1 MKRAKAVA
9 LYVARTVVG
18 LTFILSGLVKAIDPL
33 GTQYKIQDYLAAI
46 PPSLSLP
53 DMLTLLMSVSLSMV
67 EFTLGAFMLTAISR
81 RLTARLTLLFMV
93 VMTAVTVWIYIA
105 DPVKDCGCF
114 GDALTLTNLETL
126 LKNIVLLALAALVAW
141 RPTHIGRLMSRSNQ
155 MLLGQM
161 LMVTP
166 VALSFWCLYDL
177 PLIDFRPYHIGADIK
192 AGMETPEGA
201 EQPVFDTT
209 FIMEKDG
216 ERREFTLD
224 NYPDSTWTFV
234 DSKTVTV
241 KEGYVPPIHD
251 FSITAADGE
260 DITDMVLG
268 REGYTFL
275 LISPDL
281 DKADDQNFGDIDQIY
296 EFCQDNSIPFYCL
309 TASTEKSQQHWQNIT
324 GAEYPFCMTDATTLK
339 TMIRSNP
346 GLMLL
351 EKGVVRGK
359 WSHNRLPETTEL
371 ETMLKA
377 GCDVAERQETT
388 TQINI
393 QNKLLQRLW
402 QRKSLQATGK

>member
-18 LTFILSGLVKAIDPL
+18 LTFILSGFVKAIDPL

-192 AGMETPEGA
+192 AGMEIPEGA

-251 FSITAADGE
+251 FSITTADGE

-377 GCDVAERQETT
+377 R
-388 TQINI
+388 
-393 QNKLLQRLW
+393 
-402 QRKSLQATGK
+402 

>member
-18 LTFILSGLVKAIDPL
+18 LTFILSGFVKAIDPL

-81 RLTARLTLLFMV
+81 RVTARLTLLFMM

-192 AGMETPEGA
+192 AGMEIPEGA

-324 GAEYPFCMTDATTLK
+324 GAEYLFCMTDATTLK

-377 GCDVAERQETT
+377 R
-388 TQINI
+388 
-393 QNKLLQRLW
+393 
-402 QRKSLQATGK
+402 

>member
-18 LTFILSGLVKAIDPL
+18 LTFILSGLVKVIDPL

-161 LMVTP
+161 LMLTP

-192 AGMETPEGA
+192 AGMEIPEGA

-377 GCDVAERQETT
+377 R
-388 TQINI
+388 
-393 QNKLLQRLW
+393 
-402 QRKSLQATGK
+402 

>member
-18 LTFILSGLVKAIDPL
+18 LTFILSGFVKAIDPL

-81 RLTARLTLLFMV
+81 RVTARLTLLFMV

-161 LMVTP
+161 LMLTP

-192 AGMETPEGA
+192 AGMEIPEGA

-309 TASTEKSQQHWQNIT
+309 TASTEMSQQHWQNIT

-377 GCDVAERQETT
+377 R
-388 TQINI
+388 
-393 QNKLLQRLW
+393 
-402 QRKSLQATGK
+402 

>member
-18 LTFILSGLVKAIDPL
+18 LPFILSGFVKAIDPL

-67 EFTLGAFMLTAISR
+67 EFTLGAFMLTAICR
-81 RLTARLTLLFMV
+81 RVTARLTLLFMV

-192 AGMETPEGA
+192 AGMEIPEGA

-377 GCDVAERQETT
+377 R
-388 TQINI
+388 
-393 QNKLLQRLW
+393 
-402 QRKSLQATGK
+402 

>member
-18 LTFILSGLVKAIDPL
+18 LTFILSGFVKAIDPL

-105 DPVKDCGCF
+105 DPVTDCGCF

-192 AGMETPEGA
+192 AGMEIPEGA

-359 WSHNRLPETTEL
+359 WSHNRLPDTTEL

-377 GCDVAERQETT
+377 R
-388 TQINI
+388 
-393 QNKLLQRLW
+393 
-402 QRKSLQATGK
+402 

>member
-18 LTFILSGLVKAIDPL
+18 LTFILSGFVKAIDPL

-81 RLTARLTLLFMV
+81 RLTARLTLLFML

-177 PLIDFRPYHIGADIK
+177 PLIDCRPYHIGADIK
-192 AGMETPEGA
+192 AGMEIPEGA

-216 ERREFTLD
+216 EHREFTLD

-377 GCDVAERQETT
+377 R
-388 TQINI
+388 
-393 QNKLLQRLW
+393 
-402 QRKSLQATGK
+402 

>member
-18 LTFILSGLVKAIDPL
+18 LTFILSGFVKAIDPL

-81 RLTARLTLLFMV
+81 RVTARLTLLFMV

-161 LMVTP
+161 LMPTP

-192 AGMETPEGA
+192 AGMEIPEGA

-371 ETMLKA
+371 DTMLKA
-377 GCDVAERQETT
+377 R
-388 TQINI
+388 
-393 QNKLLQRLW
+393 
-402 QRKSLQATGK
+402 

>member
-18 LTFILSGLVKAIDPL
+18 LTFILSGFVKAIDPL

-81 RLTARLTLLFMV
+81 RVTARLTLLFMV

-141 RPTHIGRLMSRSNQ
+141 QPTHIGRLMSRSNQ

-192 AGMETPEGA
+192 AGMEIPEGA

-377 GCDVAERQETT
+377 R
-388 TQINI
+388 
-393 QNKLLQRLW
+393 
-402 QRKSLQATGK
+402 

>member
-18 LTFILSGLVKAIDPL
+18 LTFILSGFVKAIDPL

-192 AGMETPEGA
+192 AGMEIPEGA

-371 ETMLKA
+371 DTMLKA
-377 GCDVAERQETT
+377 R
-388 TQINI
+388 
-393 QNKLLQRLW
+393 
-402 QRKSLQATGK
+402 

>member
-81 RLTARLTLLFMV
+81 RVTARLTLLFMV

-192 AGMETPEGA
+192 AGMEIPEGA

-359 WSHNRLPETTEL
+359 WSHNRLPETIEL

-377 GCDVAERQETT
+377 R
-388 TQINI
+388 
-393 QNKLLQRLW
+393 
-402 QRKSLQATGK
+402 

>member
-18 LTFILSGLVKAIDPL
+18 LTFILSGFVKAIDPL

-81 RLTARLTLLFMV
+81 RLTARLTLLFMM

-192 AGMETPEGA
+192 AGMEIPEGA

-377 GCDVAERQETT
+377 G
-388 TQINI
+388 
-393 QNKLLQRLW
+393 
-402 QRKSLQATGK
+402 

>member
-18 LTFILSGLVKAIDPL
+18 LTFILSGFVKAIDPL

-53 DMLTLLMSVSLSMV
+53 DMLTLLMSISLSMV

-81 RLTARLTLLFMV
+81 RVTARLTLLFMV

-192 AGMETPEGA
+192 AGMEIPEGA

-377 GCDVAERQETT
+377 R
-388 TQINI
+388 
-393 QNKLLQRLW
+393 
-402 QRKSLQATGK
+402 

>member
-18 LTFILSGLVKAIDPL
+18 LTFILSGFVKAIDPL

-192 AGMETPEGA
+192 AGMEIPEGA

-351 EKGVVRGK
+351 EKGIVRGK

-377 GCDVAERQETT
+377 R
-388 TQINI
+388 
-393 QNKLLQRLW
+393 
-402 QRKSLQATGK
+402 

>member
-81 RLTARLTLLFMV
+81 RLTARLTLLFMM

-155 MLLGQM
+155 MLLRQM

-192 AGMETPEGA
+192 AGMEIPEGA

-377 GCDVAERQETT
+377 G
-388 TQINI
+388 
-393 QNKLLQRLW
+393 
-402 QRKSLQATGK
+402 

>member
-81 RLTARLTLLFMV
+81 RLTARLTLLFML

-192 AGMETPEGA
+192 AGMEIPEGA

-371 ETMLKA
+371 DTMLKA
-377 GCDVAERQETT
+377 R
-388 TQINI
+388 
-393 QNKLLQRLW
+393 
-402 QRKSLQATGK
+402 

>member
-18 LTFILSGLVKAIDPL
+18 LTFILSGFVKAIDPL

-161 LMVTP
+161 LMLTP

-192 AGMETPEGA
+192 AGMEIPEGA

-234 DSKTVTV
+234 DYKTVTV

-377 GCDVAERQETT
+377 R
-388 TQINI
+388 
-393 QNKLLQRLW
+393 
-402 QRKSLQATGK
+402 

>member
-9 LYVARTVVG
+9 LYVARAVVG
-18 LTFILSGLVKAIDPL
+18 LTFILSGFVKAIDPL

-81 RLTARLTLLFMV
+81 RVTARLTLLFMV

-161 LMVTP
+161 LMLTP

-192 AGMETPEGA
+192 AGMEIPEGA

-377 GCDVAERQETT
+377 R
-388 TQINI
+388 
-393 QNKLLQRLW
+393 
-402 QRKSLQATGK
+402 

>member
-18 LTFILSGLVKAIDPL
+18 LTFILSGFVKAIDPL

-192 AGMETPEGA
+192 AGMEIPEGA

-224 NYPDSTWTFV
+224 DYPDSTWTFV

-377 GCDVAERQETT
+377 R
-388 TQINI
+388 
-393 QNKLLQRLW
+393 
-402 QRKSLQATGK
+402 

>member
-1 MKRAKAVA
+1 MGAVLLGA
-9 LYVARTVVG
+9 VLLFG
-18 LTFILSGLVKAIDPL
+18 GLVKLMDPL
-33 GTQYKIQDYLAAI
+33 GSQLVMESYLRFMHLGFLNFAAGA
-46 PPSLSLP
+46 LSLVFNLLECVLGAALVAGLFP
-53 DMLTLLMSVSLSMV
+53 LVAGAATGVLMLFYTVLTLALLIVNPSM
-67 EFTLGAFMLTAISR
+67 
-81 RLTARLTLLFMV
+81 
-93 VMTAVTVWIYIA
+93 
-105 DPVKDCGCF
+105 DCGCF
-114 GDALTLTNLETL
+114 GDALILTNLETL

-192 AGMETPEGA
+192 AGMEIPEGA

-346 GLMLL
+346 GLILL

-377 GCDVAERQETT
+377 G
-388 TQINI
+388 
-393 QNKLLQRLW
+393 
-402 QRKSLQATGK
+402 

>member
-81 RLTARLTLLFMV
+81 RLTARLTLLFMM

-192 AGMETPEGA
+192 AGMEIPEGA

-234 DSKTVTV
+234 ASKTVPV

-324 GAEYPFCMTDATTLK
+324 GAEYPYCMTDATTLK

-377 GCDVAERQETT
+377 R
-388 TQINI
+388 
-393 QNKLLQRLW
+393 
-402 QRKSLQATGK
+402 

>member
-18 LTFILSGLVKAIDPL
+18 LTFILSGFVKAIDPL

-81 RLTARLTLLFMV
+81 RVTARLTLLFMV

-192 AGMETPEGA
+192 AGMEIPEGA

-260 DITDMVLG
+260 DITDIVLG

-377 GCDVAERQETT
+377 G
-388 TQINI
+388 
-393 QNKLLQRLW
+393 
-402 QRKSLQATGK
+402 

>member
-81 RLTARLTLLFMV
+81 RVTARLTLLFMM

-161 LMVTP
+161 LMLTP

-192 AGMETPEGA
+192 AGMEIPEGA

-309 TASTEKSQQHWQNIT
+309 TASTEMSQQHWQNIT

-377 GCDVAERQETT
+377 R
-388 TQINI
+388 
-393 QNKLLQRLW
+393 
-402 QRKSLQATGK
+402 

>member
-18 LTFILSGLVKAIDPL
+18 LTFILSGFVKAIDPL

-53 DMLTLLMSVSLSMV
+53 DMLTLLMSISLSMV

-81 RLTARLTLLFMV
+81 RGTARLTLLFMV

-161 LMVTP
+161 LMLTP

-192 AGMETPEGA
+192 AGMEIPEGA

-377 GCDVAERQETT
+377 R
-388 TQINI
+388 
-393 QNKLLQRLW
+393 
-402 QRKSLQATGK
+402 

>member
-18 LTFILSGLVKAIDPL
+18 LTFILSGFVKAIDPL

-81 RLTARLTLLFMV
+81 RVTARLTLLFMV

-161 LMVTP
+161 LMLTP

-192 AGMETPEGA
+192 AGMEMPEGA

-346 GLMLL
+346 GLMLM

-377 GCDVAERQETT
+377 R
-388 TQINI
+388 
-393 QNKLLQRLW
+393 
-402 QRKSLQATGK
+402 

>member
-18 LTFILSGLVKAIDPL
+18 LTFILSGFVKAIDPL

-81 RLTARLTLLFMV
+81 RVTARLTLLFMV

-161 LMVTP
+161 LMLTP

-192 AGMETPEGA
+192 AGMEIPEGA

-371 ETMLKA
+371 DTMLKA
-377 GCDVAERQETT
+377 R
-388 TQINI
+388 
-393 QNKLLQRLW
+393 
-402 QRKSLQATGK
+402 

>member
-18 LTFILSGLVKAIDPL
+18 LTFILSGFVKAIDPL

-81 RLTARLTLLFMV
+81 RVTARLTLLFMM

-192 AGMETPEGA
+192 AGMEIPEGA

-268 REGYTFL
+268 REGYIFL

-377 GCDVAERQETT
+377 R
-388 TQINI
+388 
-393 QNKLLQRLW
+393 
-402 QRKSLQATGK
+402 

>member
-53 DMLTLLMSVSLSMV
+53 DMLTLLMSISLSMV

-81 RLTARLTLLFMV
+81 RLTARLTLLFML

-161 LMVTP
+161 LMLTP

-192 AGMETPEGA
+192 AGMEIPEGA

-377 GCDVAERQETT
+377 R
-388 TQINI
+388 
-393 QNKLLQRLW
+393 
-402 QRKSLQATGK
+402 

>member
-18 LTFILSGLVKAIDPL
+18 LTFILSGFVKAIDPL

-81 RLTARLTLLFMV
+81 RVTARLTLLFMV

-161 LMVTP
+161 LMLTP

-192 AGMETPEGA
+192 AGMEIPEGA

-346 GLMLL
+346 GLILL

-377 GCDVAERQETT
+377 G
-388 TQINI
+388 
-393 QNKLLQRLW
+393 
-402 QRKSLQATGK
+402 

>member
-192 AGMETPEGA
+192 AGMEIPEGA

-371 ETMLKA
+371 ETMLKS
-377 GCDVAERQETT
+377 R
-388 TQINI
+388 
-393 QNKLLQRLW
+393 
-402 QRKSLQATGK
+402 

>member
-81 RLTARLTLLFMV
+81 RVTSRLTLLFMV

-192 AGMETPEGA
+192 AGMEIPEGA

-377 GCDVAERQETT
+377 R
-388 TQINI
+388 
-393 QNKLLQRLW
+393 
-402 QRKSLQATGK
+402 

>member
-18 LTFILSGLVKAIDPL
+18 LTFILSGFVKAIDPL

-93 VMTAVTVWIYIA
+93 VMTAVTAWIYLA

-114 GDALTLTNLETL
+114 GDALILTNLETL

-192 AGMETPEGA
+192 AGMEIPEGA

-377 GCDVAERQETT
+377 R
-388 TQINI
+388 
-393 QNKLLQRLW
+393 
-402 QRKSLQATGK
+402 

>member
-18 LTFILSGLVKAIDPL
+18 LTFILSGFVKAIDPL

-53 DMLTLLMSVSLSMV
+53 DMLTLLVSVSLSMV

-81 RLTARLTLLFMV
+81 RLTARLTLLFMM

-192 AGMETPEGA
+192 AGMEIPEGA

-251 FSITAADGE
+251 FSITAADGD

-377 GCDVAERQETT
+377 R
-388 TQINI
+388 
-393 QNKLLQRLW
+393 
-402 QRKSLQATGK
+402 

>member
-18 LTFILSGLVKAIDPL
+18 LTFILSGFVKAIDPL

-67 EFTLGAFMLTAISR
+67 EFTLGAFMLTVISR
-81 RLTARLTLLFMV
+81 RVTARLTLLFMM

-161 LMVTP
+161 LMLTP

-192 AGMETPEGA
+192 AGMEIPEGA

-339 TMIRSNP
+339 TMIRNNP

-351 EKGVVRGK
+351 EKGIVRGK

-377 GCDVAERQETT
+377 R
-388 TQINI
+388 
-393 QNKLLQRLW
+393 
-402 QRKSLQATGK
+402 

>member
-81 RLTARLTLLFMV
+81 RVTARLTLLFMM

-161 LMVTP
+161 LMLTP

-192 AGMETPEGA
+192 AGMEIPEGA

-377 GCDVAERQETT
+377 G
-388 TQINI
+388 
-393 QNKLLQRLW
+393 
-402 QRKSLQATGK
+402 

>member
-18 LTFILSGLVKAIDPL
+18 LTFILSGFVKAIDPL

-53 DMLTLLMSVSLSMV
+53 DMLTLLMSVSLSMA

-81 RLTARLTLLFMV
+81 RVTARLTLLFMV

-192 AGMETPEGA
+192 AGMEIPEGA

-359 WSHNRLPETTEL
+359 WSHNRLPDTTEL

-377 GCDVAERQETT
+377 R
-388 TQINI
+388 
-393 QNKLLQRLW
+393 
-402 QRKSLQATGK
+402 